1 MADLISKREAC
12 EHLRFDFDEDSNG
25 DYVTSDY
32 DGWLSTWIPVV
43 SEQVAL
49 WVKEDARL
57 YQPELDSSGI
67 IVTDSSGE
75 PVPAI
80 PQTVR
85 YVVKAACLVELAS
98 LNRYLWRR
106 RSQCDRLRCDRGQPC
121 SALVLGRVRL
131 RLPAPRSPAA
141 EKLAAP
147 RGRKLEC
154 ALGS

>member
-1 MADLISKREAC
+1 MADLITKREAC
-12 EHLRFDFDEDSNG
+12 EHLRFDFDEDSSG

-57 YQPELDSSGI
+57 YQPELDSSGS

-80 PQTVR
+80 PLTTR

-98 LNRYLWRR
+98 LNRYREGEGKDNVVTPDAGWGYSLNKT
-106 RSQCDRLRCDRGQPC
+106 STALLAGLRK
-121 SALVLGRVRL
+121 ST
-131 RLPAPRSPAA
+131 
-141 EKLAAP
+141 LA
-147 RGRKLEC
+147 
-154 ALGS
+154 